1 MKFSKL
7 VAASLLAMASVP
19 AAAQGGAGLTVGATV
34 YGPDEAAVGTITEV
48 TDTYVML
55 DTGAS
60 KTPFA
65 PESFAAGSNGPRFGL
80 TKAEVDAAANKA
92 KAELEAKLKG
102 ALSVGAT
109 VYGVD
114 GTQAGRVD
122 AVGEDGNIVVGSQGV
137 QAAFPREQF
146 NVNEAG
152 QLALRF
158 TTAQLNEALA
168 PLLQQKAALDAA
180 LVAQASVFTS
190 DGVEIGKIRE
200 RDTEGNV
207 VIEQGGTAFALPT
220 NQFTLNSSG
229 AASLR
234 ITKAQ
239 LDAALGG

>member
-1 MKFSKL
+1 MKFTKL
-7 VAASLLAMASVP
+7 VAASLLALASIP
-19 AAAQGGAGLTVGATV
+19 AAAQGNAALTVGATV
-34 YGPDEAAVGTITEV
+34 YGPDDAVVGTITEV

-55 DTGAS
+55 DTGTN

-80 TKAEVDAAANKA
+80 TKAEVDASAEKA
-92 KAELEAKLKG
+92 KAEREAKLKG
-102 ALSVGAT
+102 VLSVGAT
-109 VYGVD
+109 VYGAD
-114 GTQAGRVD
+114 GTQAARVD
-122 AVGEDGNIVVGSQGV
+122 AVGDDGNIVITAQEV

-146 NVNEAG
+146 TVNDAG

-158 TTAQLNEALA
+158 TTAQLTEALA

-200 RDTEGNV
+200 RDAEGNV
-207 VIEQGGTAFALPT
+207 VIDQGGTAFALPPT
-220 NQFTLNSSG
+220 QFTLNSSG